1 VKRIRH
7 HQDHSTAL
15 SRLEELMVSDPAIG
29 SVEEQELV
37 ELAER
42 IDRYERENIDIPK
55 PTDEEMNLFRMEQ
68 SQ

>member
-1 VKRIRH
+1 
-7 HQDHSTAL
+7 
-15 SRLEELMVSDPAIG
+15 MVSDPAIG